1 MADKKLG
8 KSQLFQQSHD
18 SGGLN
23 HNHIKNSRKPISS
36 VPPGTENSQY
46 HLDTLGS
53 NYFLDQS

>member
-1 MADKKLG
+1 MADKKQG

-36 VPPGTENSQY
+36 VPPGTENS
-46 HLDTLGS
+46 
-53 NYFLDQS
+53 